1 MSDRDWKL
9 LYQDI
14 IECIDKI
21 EKYTDKINYEDFF
34 NDEKTVDAV
43 IRNFGIIGEAANRI
57 PDDIKQSYPNI
68 EWKKIVALRNRVIH
82 DYFGVD
88 LEIVWFI
95 VQNDIPFFKEQ
106 LKLVK

>member
-14 IECIDKI
+14 LDSISKI
-21 EKYTDKINYEDFF
+21 ENYTAEITFDQFLNDDKTI
-34 NDEKTVDAV
+34 DAV
-43 IRNFGIIGEAANRI
+43 IRNFTIIGEAANRI
-57 PDDIKQSYPNI
+57 PEQIKDGFPEI
-68 EWKKIVALRNRVIH
+68 EWRKIVALRNRVIH

-95 VQNDIPFFKEQ
+95 VRNDIPVFKEQ
-106 LKLVK
+106 LKNIV

>member
-14 IECIDKI
+14 LDSISKI
-21 EKYTDKINYEDFF
+21 ENYTEGITFDQFLKDDKTI
-34 NDEKTVDAV
+34 DAV
-43 IRNFGIIGEAANRI
+43 IRNFSIIGEAANRI
-57 PDDIKQSYPNI
+57 PEQVKVGFPEI
-68 EWKKIVALRNRVIH
+68 EWRKIIALRNRVIH

-95 VQNDIPFFKEQ
+95 VRNDIPVFKEQ
-106 LKLVK
+106 LKNIV